1 MKTRTLAQCA
11 VLALLVGSCGS
22 DDIAVP
28 ISSAAAPAPVG
39 SLPAPRATPPTAASP
54 TSPSPTPTSP
64 WPTPPASTSMEVVT
78 LQQIVQPYEQQGS
91 TGSNSTDYTIETCYT
106 RPESDQPPF
115 ETPFASDP
123 VPLDTTI
130 RRGDVFICTIRT
142 EPPADVG
149 HLGLIVLDDTGTTVA
164 WGGSDYPEMPFLAAP
179 GQLCREFL
187 ADPRLAGWLTE
198 PDYIAIG
205 MPDQA
210 YTLVLAYWFLEGQP
224 TRMDVDDNGIP
235 CELLVDPEVI
245 ARVWAGDNP

>member
-1 MKTRTLAQCA
+1 MKTRTISQCA
-11 VLALLVGSCGS
+11 VAALLVASCGS
-22 DDIAVP
+22 DDTAAP
-28 ISSAAAPAPVG
+28 TTSRAAPAPVE
-39 SLPAPRATPPTAASP
+39 SLPAPQSTPPTTASP
-54 TSPSPTPTSP
+54 TNPSPTPTS
-64 WPTPPASTSMEVVT
+64 TSTEVIT
-78 LQQIVQPYEQQGS
+78 LQQIVQPYEQQGA
-91 TGSNSTDYTIETCYT
+91 TGGNFTDYTIETCYT
-106 RPESDQPPF
+106 RSESDQPPF

-142 EPPADVG
+142 EPPADAG
-149 HLGLIVLDDTGTTVA
+149 HLGLIVLDDTGTTAA

-187 ADPRLAGWLTE
+187 ADPWLAGWLTE

-205 MPDQA
+205 LPDHA

-224 TRMDVDDNGIP
+224 TRMDVDDNGTP